1 MTTNAEHRLLLRRAA
16 RRPHVIGAL
25 TPTSGKVAAAL
36 SRVVPSTGAP
46 TVVEIGPGTGA
57 LCPAIGERLCPDAR
71 YVAVELDPAMVGH
84 LHTAL
89 PWLEVFPGD
98 AAELAT
104 LLEQAEVG
112 PVDVVI
118 ASLPWTLLPAPHR
131 RRIVEQIATV
141 LRPTGVF
148 TTISYLTGWPGR
160 VGDFRR
166 LLESTFDEVLV
177 TTTMWCNL
185 PPARA
190 LVCRRPLSA
199 G

>member
-1 MTTNAEHRLLLRRAA
+1 MTTNADHRLLLRRAA

-25 TPTSGKVAAAL
+25 TPTSGKVAGRL

-57 LCPAIGERLCPDAR
+57 LCPAIGERLSPAAR
-71 YVAVELDPAMVGH
+71 YVAVELDPALVTH
-84 LHTAL
+84 LHTTL
-89 PWLEVFPGD
+89 PWLEVIAGD
-98 AAELAT
+98 AAELAA
-104 LLEQAEVG
+104 LLDQAEVG

-118 ASLPWTLLPAPHR
+118 ASLPWTLLPAPQR
-131 RRIVEQIATV
+131 DRIIEQIATV

-166 LLESTFDEVLV
+166 LLESTFDEVLA
-177 TTTMWCNL
+177 TTAVWRNL

-190 LVCRRPLSA
+190 LVCRRPLIA

>member
-25 TPTSGKVAAAL
+25 TPTSSKVAATL
-36 SRVVPSTGAP
+36 SRVVPSSGAP

-57 LCPAIGERLCPDAR
+57 LCPAIGERLCPAAR
-71 YVAVELDPAMVGH
+71 YVAVELDPALVAY
-84 LHTAL
+84 LRAAL
-89 PWLEVFPGD
+89 PWLEVIAGD
-98 AAELAT
+98 AAELAG
-104 LLEQAEVG
+104 LLERAEVG
-112 PVDVVI
+112 PVDVVV
-118 ASLPWTLLPAPHR
+118 ASLPWTLLPAQHQ

-148 TTISYLTGWPGR
+148 TTISYLTGWPAR

-177 TTTMWCNL
+177 TNTMWYNL

-190 LVCRRPLSA
+190 LVCRRPMGA